1 MTSKPVV
8 PAVIVPTPISEFN
21 NSGLRESVAK
31 ALEGVPAGH
40 GHAILNIDNH
50 GAGVMV
56 VERFNDTWAL
66 VLAGR
71 YSFEEKRPEVQAA
84 LQASW

>member
-1 MTSKPVV
+1 MATNPFVLPV
-8 PAVIVPTPISEFN
+8 PLPIAAFN
-21 NSGLRESVAK
+21 NSGLRESIQK
-31 ALEGVPAGH
+31 ALLGVPEGH
-40 GHAILNIDNH
+40 GNAILDIDNK

-56 VERFNDTWAL
+56 VTRLSGTWSV

-71 YSFEEKRPEVQAA
+71 YSFKEKSTLVQAA